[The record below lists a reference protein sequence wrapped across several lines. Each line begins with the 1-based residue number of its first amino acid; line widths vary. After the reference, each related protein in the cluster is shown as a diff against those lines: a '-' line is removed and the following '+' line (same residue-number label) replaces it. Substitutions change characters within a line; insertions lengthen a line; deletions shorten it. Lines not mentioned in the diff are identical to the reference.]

1 MIIYCD
7 IVRTNA
13 IVLLEWTSDNKL
25 VYKSTLETSSSVL
38 DACFDLQNR
47 LWVTLAVAE
56 EKDDLFA
63 IFEEKDGKV
72 KQTQ

>member
-1 MIIYCD
+1 M
-7 IVRTNA
+7 
-13 IVLLEWTSDNKL
+13 EWAPDNKL
-25 VYKSTLETSSSVL
+25 VYKSTLETGSIVL

-47 LWVTLAVAE
+47 LWVTLAVTE

-72 KQTQ
+72 SKKK